1 VQPADVLA
9 STRPD
14 RVTVGCLGRHWELAL
29 STAAQWIGAIGYD
42 PDGLVGIFPGGV
54 GDDDLDALWECSR
67 QLLVQPGRTDESES
81 GDRGHEMV
89 RTQRDHLHHQDFE
102 RKWVNSA
109 RVAVARGSGRDWWW
123 TVNLV
128 RKVLGIWPYINGQLL
143 LSGVNAETMRFPL
156 WCDAAFMLLWNA
168 QDQDGRTR
176 LEMEL
181 SMPPA
186 GVHVQISSAANRKML
201 DRFAA
206 D

>member
-1 VQPADVLA
+1 MQHADVLA

-42 PDGLVGIFPGGV
+42 PDRLVGIFPGGV
-54 GDDDLDALWECSR
+54 ADEDLEALWECSR
-67 QLLVQPGRTDESES
+67 QLHVQPDRTGESEPETP
-81 GDRGHEMV
+81 GQLL
-89 RTQRDHLHHQDFE
+89 RTQRAQLWDQNIE

-143 LSGVNAETMRFPL
+143 LSGVDAEKLSFPS
-156 WCDAAFMLLWNA
+156 WCDAAFMLLWTSA
-168 QDQDGRTR
+168 DAEGRTK
-176 LEMEL
+176 LELEL

-186 GVHVQISSAANRKML
+186 GIAVAMSPKATKKML
-201 DRFAA
+201 SDFAA